1 MAHIDQQRWNSILN
15 ETKIK
20 HPIDKSV
27 QELFEL
33 QVEQTPESIA
43 IVFGNEKWTYRQ
55 LNDQANKLAHYLH
68 KLGVNSDTLVG
79 LFLHRSVQMVIGLL
93 GVLKAGGAYVPYD
106 LTYPQE
112 RLDTMFREVSVK
124 ILLTQ
129 ESLTNQL
136 PIHKTR
142 VVFLDKNWSE
152 FSGEDTRN
160 LTGQLGTPE
169 NLAYVVFT
177 SGSTGKPKATAVSH
191 IGWSNLLNWFSQE
204 FQIGLRDKVLVVSS
218 FSFDITQ
225 RSLLMPLVNGAELH
239 LLASNY
245 FEPDLILNTIEASQ
259 ITLLNCAPSPF
270 YTLTESQSH
279 QKLNKLRS
287 LKKVFLGG
295 EPISASRLQNCLS
308 CESFTAEFVNVY
320 GVAECS
326 DVSTFYRLHD
336 FERYAVS
343 SVPLGKPIFNTKVYV
358 VDEQF
363 NLVPN
368 GQIGE
373 LCIGGDGVGMGYL
386 NDQVLTS
393 EKFIPDPFN
402 PQLKAKLYKT
412 GDLVRYLSDRNLE
425 FIGRLDHQV
434 KIRGMRIEL
443 GEIET
448 SLRQHT
454 SVQEAVVLVKE
465 TSSEDKRLVAFILP
479 SVSQGCGDE
488 QTNKTIEEKLRQHLN
503 NKIPQYMIPN
513 KFVFLKKMPLNPNG
527 KLDRNALQNI
537 LIFAEESNSEKP
549 KTAIEIAIAAFFA
562 EALNADKVSFNEDFF
577 DMGGHS
583 LLATQVLL
591 RIKEAFG
598 VDLDSSVFSSP
609 KGTSVAS
616 LAEIVMEARRQLE

>member
-106 LTYPQE
+106 PTYPQE

>member
-68 KLGVNSDTLVG
+68 KLGVNADTLVG

-106 LTYPQE
+106 PTYPQE

-279 QKLNKLRS
+279 QKLNQLRS

-527 KLDRNALQNI
+527 KLDRKALQNI